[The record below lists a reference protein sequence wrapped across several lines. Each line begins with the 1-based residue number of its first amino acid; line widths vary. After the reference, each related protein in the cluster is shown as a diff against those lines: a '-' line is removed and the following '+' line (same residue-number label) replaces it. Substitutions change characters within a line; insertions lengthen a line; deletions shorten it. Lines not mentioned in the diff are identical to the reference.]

1 MKSLELGHSFRSH
14 HLVGFV
20 TPGVQK
26 LFRPSLRLRQ
36 WVLFGRAPGRIDEI
50 SQNSEIQ
57 CLAEAL
63 HLPVLSSIT
72 TIPELPLE

>member
-1 MKSLELGHSFRSH
+1 M
-14 HLVGFV
+14 
-20 TPGVQK
+20 TTGVQK
-26 LFRPSLRLRQ
+26 LFRPSLRLRP
-36 WVLFGRAPGRIDEI
+36 WVVFGRARVQIDEI

-72 TIPELPLE
+72 IIPELTLE